1 MIFHDRGNPVTT
13 LTPNGNTY
21 TEPGKKQRKKQNESR
36 QGESRTTN
44 HWHSSCN
51 T

>member
-1 MIFHDRGNPVTT
+1 LHS
-13 LTPNGNTY
+13 
-21 TEPGKKQRKKQNESR
+21 KQSLEKSKDKKQNESR

-44 HWHSSCN
+44 HWHSSCCN